1 VQLLL
6 QNFTGEEK
14 PFFVDLFATQLSRCM
29 PAQVGALQQQTLNK
43 QAKGLMKY
51 AIVIEGS
58 RNK

>member
-1 VQLLL
+1 
-6 QNFTGEEK
+6 
-14 PFFVDLFATQLSRCM
+14 M

-58 RNK
+58 RNKSQIF